1 MVKKMEQKENLVQ
14 SVENKEKEN
23 LVQDVETL
31 EGEFFIMAI
40 LMSIF
45 KFDIKEEETKNGL

>member
-1 MVKKMEQKENLVQ
+1 MEQKENLVQ